1 MWNNFRITKKSE
13 KKNRLDICQ
22 YDSENEEQEISSY
35 LKNKYKNENVL
46 EFWDLNSTSFP
57 ILSNLAKM
65 ILAATATSVPSE
77 TLFSASGYQI
87 WDRRNR
93 RVLLKMPKWFYFYM
107 KFLIR
112 NIIFI
117 RNYEILR

>member
-1 MWNNFRITKKSE
+1 MKQFQNYKEIR

-93 RVLLKMPKWFYFYM
+93 RVLLKMPK
-107 KFLIR
+107 
-112 NIIFI
+112 
-117 RNYEILR
+117 

>member
-1 MWNNFRITKKSE
+1 MKQFQNYKEIR

-22 YDSENEEQEISSY
+22 YDSENEEQDNGINLTNEGILRKFEIEISSY

-93 RVLLKMPKWFYFYM
+93 RVLLKMPK
-107 KFLIR
+107 
-112 NIIFI
+112 
-117 RNYEILR
+117 